1 MTRPS
6 HFPDGFP
13 GCAARDVVLADGVRL
28 RLVEAGPADGP
39 PVLLVHGFGASAF
52 QWRELMPR
60 LAAAGWHVLAP
71 DLPGHG
77 FSQLAMP
84 DGEYSREAC
93 ARRMWMLLDALG
105 VTRAPIVGHSM
116 GGAVAAEMNWRHP
129 ERVARLALLSPAGFG
144 RVPTRAALTNYVPDA
159 LAPFAQPFASVAA
172 ARLILGDVYGPDSSW
187 TADDERELL
196 APYAQPEIYRSML
209 RTLKE
214 FDFRLHRPEALS
226 RLCPGTLVIFG
237 THDKVVSPVDVEPRV
252 QAIPGGRLVMLERV
266 GHLPHVEAA
275 AEVAALIE
283 EHLRPVRLAG
293 A

>member
-1 MTRPS
+1 VTRPS
-6 HFPDGFP
+6 HFPDGLA
-13 GCAARDVVLADGVRL
+13 GCDARDVVLADGVRL
-28 RLVEAGPADGP
+28 RLVEAGRPDAP

-77 FSQLAMP
+77 FSELVLP
-84 DGEYSREAC
+84 DGEYSREAF
-93 ARRMWMLLDALG
+93 ARRLWMLLDALG
-105 VTRAPIVGHSM
+105 VPRAPIVGHSM
-116 GGAVAAEMNWRHP
+116 GGAIAAEMAWQHP
-129 ERVARLALLSPAGFG
+129 ERVSRLALLSPAGFG
-144 RVPTRAALTNYVPDA
+144 RVPSRAALMHYVPDA
-159 LAPFAQPFASVAA
+159 LAPLAQPFASVAA

-187 TADDERELL
+187 TPDDERELL

-214 FDFRLHRPEALS
+214 FNFRLHRPEALA
-226 RLCPGTLVIFG
+226 RLCEGTLVIFG
-237 THDKVVSPVDVEPRV
+237 THDKVVSPHDVEGRV
-252 QAIPGGRLVMLERV
+252 QAVPGGRLVMLPRV
-266 GHLPHVEAA
+266 GHLPQGEAG
-275 AEVAALIE
+275 EQVAALLA